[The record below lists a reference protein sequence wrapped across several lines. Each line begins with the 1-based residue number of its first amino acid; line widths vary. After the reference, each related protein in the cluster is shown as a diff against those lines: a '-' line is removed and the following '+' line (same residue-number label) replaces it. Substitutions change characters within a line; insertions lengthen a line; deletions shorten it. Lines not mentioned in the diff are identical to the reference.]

1 MFKHTVIAASLCLAA
16 CPAFA
21 NNTDS
26 NNNRVSP
33 LIKTDNPEYYLYL
46 GAGLV
51 GFEADANP
59 SPSSLSSLDEEKK
72 SSFAV
77 GVGRDFNDYVAL
89 EGFYRYSSTEYNYP
103 AGGSFLNNQS
113 IDFHQIGISVIPST
127 GELGSSGIKLFAR
140 LSAAAVIIKQHY
152 ETTISDARINLE
164 DDTGGI
170 IDAGLGLQWN
180 FGKQYMLR
188 GEYITA
194 VYDYS
199 LDNML
204 DAGDFQGVQVS
215 FGYRF

>member
-1 MFKHTVIAASLCLAA
+1 MFKHTVIAASLCLVA

-21 NNTDS
+21 NNTFS
-26 NNNRVSP
+26 NNSASP
-33 LIKTDNPEYYLYL
+33 LIKTDNPEYYLFL

-59 SPSSLSSLDEEKK
+59 SPKSLSSLDEEKQ

-77 GVGRDFNDYVAL
+77 GVGRDFNDYLAL
-89 EGFYRYSSTEYNYP
+89 EGFYRYSSTEYKFPANY
-103 AGGSFLNNQS
+103 AYFKNQS

-127 GELGSSGIKLFAR
+127 GELGNSGIKLFAR
-140 LSAAAVIIKQHY
+140 LSAAAVMIKQHY

-170 IDAGLGLQWN
+170 IDVGLGLQWN
-180 FGKQYMLR
+180 FGKQFMLR

-194 VYDYS
+194 IYDYS

-204 DAGDFQGVQVS
+204 DAGDFQGVQLS